1 MTTDTTIDLADFTED
16 PLTQVTLEL
25 HRLVASW
32 PVEVRDEVLWLFG
45 ELAISCSKGSKTFH
59 RPAAEYLSLARRSLS
74 LARRSIRLTGQ
85 LADESAQPLTREGAE
100 QWPPEMR
107 ASG

>member
-59 RPAAEYLSLARRSLS
+59 RPAAEYLSLARRS
-74 LARRSIRLTGQ
+74 IRLTGQ